1 MDFSA
6 HTTTIDSK
14 IVNEN
19 CVAADLEIGSDGV
32 GCF

>member
-14 IVNEN
+14 IENKN
-19 CVAADLEIGSDGV
+19 CVAVDSEMGSDGV
-32 GCF
+32 GRL